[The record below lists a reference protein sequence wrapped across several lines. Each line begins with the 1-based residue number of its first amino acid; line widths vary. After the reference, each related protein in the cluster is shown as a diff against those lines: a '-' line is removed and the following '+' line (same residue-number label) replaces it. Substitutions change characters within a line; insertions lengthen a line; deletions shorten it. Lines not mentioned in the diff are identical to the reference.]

1 MCTHMEIHFS
11 ILNGYVNV
19 ISGIESDE
27 ERLEN
32 FDDIRIPSNLQNKTA
47 YVNCNEGFVVDN
59 PNENVLICNQGE
71 WEIIKNGS
79 IYTENFVG
87 IHVHQ
92 KLPKCREVV
101 CKKDPLILN
110 ARMLKKV
117 SFKFFWFHHNG
128 VKYGY
133 ILLP

>member
-1 MCTHMEIHFS
+1 M
-11 ILNGYVNV
+11 

-27 ERLEN
+27 EQLEN

-87 IHVHQ
+87 IHVRK

-101 CKKDPLILN
+101 CKKHPLILN
-110 ARMLKKV
+110 GRLLKKV
-117 SFKFFWFHHNG
+117 SFKFFFLQHIG
-128 VKYGY
+128 VSS
-133 ILLP
+133 